1 MVASARNS
9 LLGYTRTES
18 ELKLFELKL
27 RSSKTL
33 KPLRSLGSVQKS
45 FEAISRILRLER

>member
-1 MVASARNS
+1 MVARAKKS

-27 RSSKTL
+27 RSSNTL
-33 KPLRSLGSVQKS
+33 NPLRSLGSVQKS
-45 FEAISRILRLER
+45 FEAISKIFRLER